1 MMANR
6 RQFHEWVAVRP
17 QPLARLVVMTAAV
30 LLTGLTA
37 SADTIYWT
45 GTGTTWSPAG
55 NWSTDPNATTPA
67 PAAVPGAADDAVF
80 NITTLA
86 DPQTIGLSNA
96 NQAARSLTFNST
108 GTVTFGGGG
117 NRDLAI
123 GVGGITVAAT
133 AGAATIGGS
142 SPSFN
147 VFVRIT
153 ADQTWTN
160 NSASQL
166 RAVNAASAASSGTT
180 PVTLTVRNTGT
191 GATTFSNQLNN
202 GAGGA
207 ALSLVVDSPGTGV
220 LNLAGGNFSG
230 GTTIRQGTVSTS
242 TIGTGGIVLGDA
254 AGGDSRLNVSAAIS
268 NAITVKAGTGLR
280 GLTGSATTTDFQGPI
295 TLERDVSIGSVS
307 STTQTFTVSG
317 AISGTGTVTIG
328 RLPGG
333 SNNPVVTLSGSNSY
347 PGRTTVESATLVV
360 SSLNK
365 VVGGSATSNLG
376 APTTVADGTISLGAS
391 AASTLR
397 YTGTGETTDRV
408 LDLAGATNGVTL
420 EQAGTGSLTFT
431 SNVTTSGN
439 GNKTLTLR
447 GATAGI
453 GEIAGVISNSTGT
466 TTLAKLDSGTWR
478 LSGLNTYTGNTT
490 ISAGVLEVTHLAN
503 AGQPSSL
510 GAPASTAGPTV
521 LNGAS
526 TLRYVGSGGSTN
538 RVLTIGGGGGG
549 TLDASG
555 SGPIQFTNT
564 STSAFGS
571 SNVAYVLNLA
581 GTNSGANTYGANQG
595 NNGSGAFSLVKGGTG
610 TWVLSGAST
619 YTGTTTVS
627 GGTLVVGDGTKGSL
641 GNTAVTV
648 GAGGTLAGTGP
659 IAGSVTVA
667 SGGTLSPGNSPGSQ
681 AVGSLAWAGGGN
693 YNWQVLDA
701 AGSAGIGYDTYA
713 VSGSLDLSAL
723 TSGDP
728 FNINLWSLASSGPD
742 VGGNAANFNSALA
755 QSWTLVS
762 TPTPIAGFGSD
773 LFQVNVGAVNGTSGF
788 TNSLGGGSFGVTLGD
803 GGTDLMLSFTPV
815 PEPGSLLLVAVV
827 GAAMVSL
834 RRRSPAASPA

>member
-1 MMANR
+1 MIANR
-6 RQFHEWVAVRP
+6 RQFHAWRAIRT
-17 QPLARLVVMTAAV
+17 QGLTRLVVMAAAA
-30 LLTGLTA
+30 LLAGATA
-37 SADTIYWT
+37 SADTIYWA

-67 PAAVPGAADDAVF
+67 PTAIPGAADDLVF

-86 DPQTIGLSNA
+86 DLQTIGLSNA

-108 GTVTFGGGG
+108 GAVNFGGGN

-123 GVGGITVAAT
+123 GVGGITVAST
-133 AGAATIGGS
+133 AGAATIGNS

-160 NSASQL
+160 NSANQL

-180 PVTLTVRNTGT
+180 PVTLTVRNTST
-191 GATTFSNQLNN
+191 GATTFSNTLNN

-207 ALSLVVDSPGTGV
+207 VLTLVMDSPGAGV

-230 GTTIRQGTVSTS
+230 GTTIKQGTVSAATV
-242 TIGTGGIVLGDA
+242 GTGAIVLGDA

-280 GLTGSATTTDFQGPI
+280 GLTGSAAAADFQGPI
-295 TLERDVSIGSVS
+295 TLERDVSIGAVS
-307 STTQTFTVSG
+307 SSVQTFTVSG
-317 AISGTGTVTIG
+317 SISGTGNVTIG

-376 APTTVADGTISLGAS
+376 APTTVADGTISLGAVAPS
-391 AASTLR
+391 GLR

-420 EQAGTGSLTFT
+420 EQAGTGLLTFT
-431 SNVTTSGN
+431 SNLTTTGN
-439 GNKTLTLR
+439 GNKAFTLA
-447 GATAGI
+447 GSTAGSGEFAGSI
-453 GEIAGVISNSTGT
+453 GNSTSTTSLTKSGT
-466 TTLAKLDSGTWR
+466 GTWR
-478 LSGLNTYTGNTT
+478 LSALNTYTGNTT
-490 ISAGVLEVTHLAN
+490 IAGGVLEVTHLAN
-503 AGQPSSL
+503 VGLPSSL

-521 LNGAS
+521 LNGTG

-581 GTNSGANTYGANQG
+581 GTNAGANTYAANQG
-595 NNGSGAFSLVKGGTG
+595 NNGSGAFSLVKSGTG

-619 YTGTTTVS
+619 YIGTTTVS

-648 GAGGTLAGTGP
+648 NAGGTLAGTGA

-693 YNWQVLDA
+693 YNWQALDA
-701 AGSAGIGYDTYA
+701 AGTAGVGYDTYA
-713 VSGSLDLSAL
+713 VSGGLDLSAL
-723 TSGDP
+723 TSGAP
-728 FNINLWSLASSGPD
+728 FNINLWSLASIGPD

-762 TPTPIAGFGSD
+762 TPTPIVAFGSD

-815 PEPGSLLLVAVV
+815 PEPGTLVLLVLA
-827 GAAMVSL
+827 GAAWVT
-834 RRRSPAASPA
+834 RRQVG

>member
-6 RQFHEWVAVRP
+6 RQFHAWVAVRT
-17 QPLARLVVMTAAV
+17 QSLARLAVVAAAV
-30 LLTGLTA
+30 SLAGPPA
-37 SADTIYWT
+37 SADTIYWA

-67 PAAVPGAADDAVF
+67 PAAVPGAADDLVF

-96 NQAARSLTFNST
+96 NQAARSLAFNST
-108 GTVTFGGGG
+108 GAVNFGGGG

-123 GVGGITVAAT
+123 GMGGITVASG
-133 AGAATIGGS
+133 AGAPTIGNTS
-142 SPSFN
+142 ANFN

-160 NSASQL
+160 NSTNQL
-166 RAVNAASAASSGTT
+166 RVVNAASAAATGTA
-180 PVTLTVRNTGT
+180 PVTLTIRNTAAGST
-191 GATTFSNQLNN
+191 AFNNQLNN

-207 ALSLVVDSPGTGV
+207 VLSLAVDSPGAGF
-220 LNLAGGNFSG
+220 LSLAGGNFSG
-230 GTTIRQGTVSTS
+230 GTTIKQGTVSAT
-242 TIGTGGIVLGDA
+242 TVGTGAIILGDA
-254 AGGDSRLNVSAAIS
+254 TGGDARLNVSAAIS

-280 GLTGSATTTDFQGPI
+280 GLTGSAATADFQGPI
-295 TLERDVSIGSVS
+295 TLERDLSIGSVS
-307 STTQTFTVSG
+307 SSTQTFTVSG
-317 AISGTGTVTIG
+317 AISGTGHVTVG

-333 SNNPVVTLSGSNSY
+333 ANSPVVTLSGSNSY

-360 SSLNK
+360 SSLNS
-365 VVGGSATSNLG
+365 VVRGSATSNLG
-376 APTTVADGTISLGAS
+376 APTTVADGTISLGAV

-420 EQAGTGSLTFT
+420 EQAGTGPLTFT
-431 SNVTTSGN
+431 SNLTTTGN
-439 GNKTLTLR
+439 GNKALTLA
-447 GATAGI
+447 GSTAGSGEFAGSI
-453 GEIAGVISNSTGT
+453 GNSTGT
-466 TTLAKLDSGTWR
+466 TSLTKSGTGTWR

-510 GAPASTAGPTV
+510 GAPASSTGPTV

-526 TLRYVGSGGSTN
+526 TLRYVGSGDSTN

-555 SGPIQFTNT
+555 SGPIRFTNT

-571 SNVAYVLNLA
+571 NNVAYVLNLS
-581 GTNSGANTYGANQG
+581 GTNSDANTYGANQG

-619 YTGTTTVS
+619 YTGTTTVG

-648 GAGGTLAGTGP
+648 AAGGTLAGTGP

-681 AVGSLAWAGGGN
+681 AVGGLAWAGGGN

-701 AGSAGIGYDTYA
+701 AGTAGVGYDTYA

-742 VGGNAANFNSALA
+742 VGGNAANFNSQIA
-755 QSWTLVS
+755 QNWTLVT
-762 TPTPIAGFGSD
+762 TPTPIANFSSN

-788 TNSLGGGSFGVTLGD
+788 TNSLAGGSFGVTLAD

-815 PEPGSLLLVAVV
+815 PEPGSLLLVALA
-827 GAAMVSL
+827 GAAMVAL
-834 RRRSPAASPA
+834 RRGGRAVPPA